1 MTLTGVGLPPDDQ
14 QELGFCTQAAIFKL
28 NHIPPVKKEG
38 RFRQGSNPNNVVFTG
53 QGDTKTTNT
62 DTSEGP
68 CLPLCGH
75 CDDKKRSCHCEDQGP
90 YVLVSKETL
99 YVALGTD
106 LMVLYSIVIL

>member
-28 NHIPPVKKEG
+28 NHISPVKKEG
-38 RFRQGSNPNNVVFTG
+38 RSRQESNPNNVISTG
-53 QGDTKTTNT
+53 QGDSNT

-68 CLPLCGH
+68 CLPMCGG
-75 CDDKKRSCHCEDQGP
+75 CDDKKVSCQCKNQGP

-99 YVALGTD
+99 YMALGTD
-106 LMVLYSIVIL
+106 LIFL